1 MFLDDNENKL
11 EVNSRKIAENSPN
24 TWRLNNT
31 NLREILKYF
40 K

>member
-11 EVNSRKIAENSPN
+11 EVNSRKIAENSLN

-31 NLREILKYF
+31 NLREILRYF

>member
-11 EVNSRKIAENSPN
+11 EVNSRKIAENSLN